1 MSDRAHRRLAAAR
14 LRAGIVLWLLSWTPI
29 PILFGLQGLARYAV
43 WGVQFVVG
51 LIGLALAG
59 SAFVEAAKQLG
70 WKRAPG
76 ALGRALI
83 HGDQQPAPTPST
95 R

>member
-1 MSDRAHRRLAAAR
+1 VSDPARRRLAAAR

-29 PILFGLQGLARYAV
+29 PVLLGLHGWARYAV

-59 SAFVEAAKQLG
+59 SAFFDAVKHLG

-83 HGDQQPAPTPST
+83 HGDEQPALPV
-95 R
+95 